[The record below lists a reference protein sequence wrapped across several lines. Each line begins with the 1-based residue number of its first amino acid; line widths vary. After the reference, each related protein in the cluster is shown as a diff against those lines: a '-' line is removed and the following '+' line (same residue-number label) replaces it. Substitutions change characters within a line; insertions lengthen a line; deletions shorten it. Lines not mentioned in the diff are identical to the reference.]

1 MNWKNQKH
9 LNNKFMDT
17 KYYDLI
23 LFLVQVLLLIAHF
36 NTIGF
41 AEALILIAQAIL
53 LFMQC
58 TMRPIGCDDK

>member
-1 MNWKNQKH
+1 
-9 LNNKFMDT
+9 MDT

-23 LFLVQVLLLIAHF
+23 LSLVQILLVIANF
-36 NTIGF
+36 NTSGI

-58 TMRPIGCDDK
+58 AMRPDGCDDK

>member
-1 MNWKNQKH
+1 MN
-9 LNNKFMDT
+9 T

-23 LFLVQVLLLIAHF
+23 LSTVQILLVIANL
-36 NTIGF
+36 NTSGI
-41 AEALILIAQAIL
+41 AEAMILIAQAIL